1 PHNRVKSG
9 KLHEGD
15 WPQLT
20 AAVNK
25 LRGKQYFI
33 DDNPTITSAQLL
45 ARARKIANRVGR
57 KPDLVVVDYL
67 QLLSDKGDGVERVST
82 ISRNLKLAARE
93 LDCPMIVLS
102 QLNRECEKRADKR
115 PLMSDLRDSGS
126 LEQDADIIIMLYRDE
141 VYNE

>member
-1 PHNRVKSG
+1 REDLTMRMFASVGKLPHDRVKSG
-9 KLHEGD
+9 RLQDND

-20 AAVNK
+20 AAVSK
-25 LRGKQYFI
+25 LKGKPYYI
-33 DDNPTITSAQLL
+33 DDNPTITSGQLL
-45 ARARKIANRVGR
+45 SRARKISNRVGR
-57 KPDLVVVDYL
+57 RPDLVVVDYL

-115 PLMSDLRDSGS
+115 PLMSDLRD
-126 LEQDADIIIMLYRDE
+126 
-141 VYNE
+141 